1 LIVEVLKVERVFQ
14 SYGGL
19 SVLADI
25 SFNVSSGEK
34 VAIIGPN
41 GAGKTTLFNVLS
53 GFLHP
58 RSGRIHLLGT
68 DVTNMPPF
76 GRTSLGMARSF
87 QINSLFPKLSLL
99 HNVLLAIQGVQTTRY
114 RMLRPITSYKN
125 NLARAQELL
134 ELVGLW
140 NERESLVT
148 VLSHGQQRQVE
159 IILALASKPKL
170 LLLDE
175 PSAGLTAAESVKLAH
190 IIRDL
195 MGDTTVFF
203 CAHDLDLVFSLAEQV
218 LVLYYGR
225 IEARGAPEEIQCNP
239 KVREIYLGV
248 EEPECSN

>member
-1 LIVEVLKVERVFQ
+1 
-14 SYGGL
+14 
-19 SVLADI
+19 
-25 SFNVSSGEK
+25 
-34 VAIIGPN
+34 
-41 GAGKTTLFNVLS
+41 
-53 GFLHP
+53 LHP
-58 RSGRIHLLGT
+58 LSGRIHLLGT
-68 DVTNMPPF
+68 DVTKMPSYR
-76 GRTSLGMARSF
+76 RTSLGLARSF

-99 HNVLLAIQGVQTTRY
+99 NNILLAIQGVQTTRY
-114 RMLRPITSYKN
+114 RMIRPITAYKD
-125 NLARAQELL
+125 NLARARELL

-140 NERESLVT
+140 EERESPVT
-148 VLSHGQQRQVE
+148 ALSHGQQRQVE

-175 PSAGLTAAESVKLAH
+175 PSAGLTAAESVKLGH

-225 IEARGAPEEIQCNP
+225 IEARGTPEEIQCNP

-248 EEPECSN
+248 EEAECSN